1 MRQALLTVPEVAE
14 RFNTPE
20 RFVRRLIAGTTHHGR
35 PPRPVGAYPRVGRAR
50 SSSRRELPCRSSSEP
65 MRPGWSPVGG
75 GVMAGR
81 RRRFGSVRKLPS
93 GKYQARY
100 LGPDGQTHTAPTTF
114 RTKTDAEVWLSRIE
128 AQISEGRWLDPFAG
142 KTTVGGVGPP
152 LARCRAAWAQAQDS
166 GVVRVAMAAADR
178 TAPLRP
184 DAGRLG
190 ASDHDC
196 RVGRSDERSAQRVAC
211 PPGIRL
217 AEQIMDA
224 AVANDLIGMSPCR
237 GVKLPKLPAS
247 DPHILTRKQVAEI
260 AANTREPYDLLV
272 WIIAY
277 SGLRVG
283 EAFALRRRHIDLD
296 SGVLKVDSN
305 LMEIG
310 GRKYFDTPK
319 NHQIRKITLP
329 RFLVRELRKHLE
341 SNVADDEEAMLFLTY
356 RERCCATTR
365 GG

>member
-1 MRQALLTVPEVAE
+1 M
-14 RFNTPE
+14 
-20 RFVRRLIAGTTHHGR
+20 RRLIAERRIVVVHLGRLVRIPESAVLEFIKEGTTL
-35 PPRPVGAYPRVGRAR
+35 PIVVGAV
-50 SSSRRELPCRSSSEP
+50 
-65 MRPGWSPVGG
+65 RPGVSPAGG
-75 GVMAGR
+75 GLMAAR

-93 GKYQARY
+93 AKYQARY

-142 KTTVGGVGPP
+142 KTTVGEWGRRWLDAALPGRKRKTQASYESLWRLLIEPRFGRIQVASVRPIMIAEWVGAMN
-152 LARCRAAWAQAQDS
+152 ARLSASRVRQAY
-166 GVVRVAMAAADR
+166 G
-178 TAPLRP
+178 L
-184 DAGRLG
+184 LK
-190 ASDHDC
+190 
-196 RVGRSDERSAQRVAC
+196 
-211 PPGIRL
+211 
-217 AEQIMDA
+217 QIMDA

-247 DPHILTRKQVAEI
+247 DPHILTRKQVAVI

-329 RFLVRELRKHLE
+329 RFLVRELASIWSRTSLTTRK
-341 SNVADDEEAMLFLTY
+341 
-356 RERCCATTR
+356 RCCS
-365 GG
+365 